1 MGALLLAS
9 GAVAGFSNGIKP
21 APAQADEPLSP
32 TGVVHQEGAYTIS
45 AELANLLDDSYTRIA
60 NVQGAFEFNQKG
72 TTPNDELFNVFG
84 TAILSMCSKPAQ
96 ELVDAGE
103 GQANFFV
110 NVSGD
115 IQKTFSVDVS
125 ELDDEQGVLMGC
137 SCMTGSPFGQAYV
150 VGVPLASV
158 VEMADLEEGV
168 NTVTAYG
175 ADGFGQPL
183 PLRYA
188 LEKNAMLVYQVNG
201 QELRTADEG
210 SSLQLW
216 MPETVA
222 RYFTRNI
229 TDIEL
234 TREDAEP
241 DVQQVDPCYRNK
253 VNIMNYADGCTF
265 SVGDEI
271 TFEGVADDLGS
282 PIAALELSFDDGR
295 TWTTCE
301 TTGATADK
309 WVNWQFSTS
318 FDEAGDYRMTVR
330 ARTADDLVSP
340 LAATLLFTVS

>member
-1 MGALLLAS
+1 MTENRAAASRIGYMDGLRAAAMVGVILIHVCAKAATALAAD
-9 GAVAGFSNGIKP
+9 G
-21 APAQADEPLSP
+21 QAL
-32 TGVVHQEGAYTIS
+32 GVSWQ
-45 AELANLLDDSYTRIA
+45 LANLLDDSYTRIA

-183 PLRYA
+183 PGAFYRVRLDI
-188 LEKNAMLVYQVNG
+188 KGVQVPRFSD
-201 QELRTADEG
+201 QTAQHLG
-210 SSLQLW
+210 IPAPPGGGVHTGHAGAQPLPPKGMAQL
-216 MPETVA
+216 
-222 RYFTRNI
+222 
-229 TDIEL
+229 
-234 TREDAEP
+234 
-241 DVQQVDPCYRNK
+241 
-253 VNIMNYADGCTF
+253 
-265 SVGDEI
+265 
-271 TFEGVADDLGS
+271 
-282 PIAALELSFDDGR
+282 
-295 TWTTCE
+295 
-301 TTGATADK
+301 
-309 WVNWQFSTS
+309 
-318 FDEAGDYRMTVR
+318 
-330 ARTADDLVSP
+330 
-340 LAATLLFTVS
+340 

>member
-21 APAQADEPLSP
+21 APHRPTSPCRRQALCIKRAP
-32 TGVVHQEGAYTIS
+32 TPSS

-188 LEKNAMLVYQVNG
+188 LEKNALLVYQVNG
-201 QELRTADEG
+201 QELKSTAD

-222 RYFTRNI
+222 HYFTRNI
-229 TDIEL
+229 VDISL
-234 TREDAEP
+234 TREAVEP
-241 DVQQVDPCYRNK
+241 RCR
-253 VNIMNYADGCTF
+253 GW
-265 SVGDEI
+265 
-271 TFEGVADDLGS
+271 S
-282 PIAALELSFDDGR
+282 PP
-295 TWTTCE
+295 
-301 TTGATADK
+301 
-309 WVNWQFSTS
+309 
-318 FDEAGDYRMTVR
+318 TVTR
-330 ARTADDLVSP
+330 SR
-340 LAATLLFTVS
+340 

>member
-168 NTVTAYG
+168 NTVTA
-175 ADGFGQPL
+175 L
-183 PLRYA
+183 
-188 LEKNAMLVYQVNG
+188 
-201 QELRTADEG
+201 TA
-210 SSLQLW
+210 
-216 MPETVA
+216 
-222 RYFTRNI
+222 
-229 TDIEL
+229 
-234 TREDAEP
+234 
-241 DVQQVDPCYRNK
+241 
-253 VNIMNYADGCTF
+253 
-265 SVGDEI
+265 SV
-271 TFEGVADDLGS
+271 S
-282 PIAALELSFDDGR
+282 R
-295 TWTTCE
+295 C
-301 TTGATADK
+301 
-309 WVNWQFSTS
+309 
-318 FDEAGDYRMTVR
+318 RC
-330 ARTADDLVSP
+330 
-340 LAATLLFTVS
+340 ATLWRRMRCSCTR